1 MVAEAWLWM
10 PPTELAL
17 NIVLVLFSPFLCLYL
32 NFPRC
37 FYIMILEQCARI
49 LDWASWYC
57 WKIEQPVRASLGGHA
72 TRNHSASSA
81 SAWQRVQRSM
91 PAGHGRQRKR
101 AIFLCRF
108 KAEFENWRSNPV
120 TLRLDS
126 VDFSCRV
133 DFIVRGSGRYI
144 YNAIAESLFWGAI
157 HKVGAHAF
165 FRSVVL
171 IYCSFA

>member
-1 MVAEAWLWM
+1 MDLDATYW
-10 PPTELAL
+10 TIKAL

-32 NFPRC
+32 NFPCC
-37 FYIMILEQCARI
+37 FSIMILEQPARF
-49 LDWASWYC
+49 LDWESWYC
-57 WKIEQPVRASLGGHA
+57 WKIERPVGAILGGHA
-72 TRNHSASSA
+72 TCNHSASSA
-81 SAWQRVQRSM
+81 SAWQRAQWSM

-101 AIFLCRF
+101 AIFLCHF
-108 KAEFENWRSNPV
+108 KAEFENWQSNPV
-120 TLRLDS
+120 TLRLDF

-133 DFIVRGSGRYI
+133 DFIVWGSGLYI

-157 HKVGAHAF
+157 HEVGAHAF